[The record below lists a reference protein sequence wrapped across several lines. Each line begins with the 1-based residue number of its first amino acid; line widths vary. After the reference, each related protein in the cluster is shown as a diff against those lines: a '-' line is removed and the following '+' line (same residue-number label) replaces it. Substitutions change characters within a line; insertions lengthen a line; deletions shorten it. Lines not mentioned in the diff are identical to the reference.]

1 MLFSSTRKG
10 GKSRKTNNG
19 YEIIPPFFSC
29 FKEYMNKPT
38 LIVLIGPTGIGKTE
52 LSLSIAEAYH
62 TSIISADSRQLYADL
77 KIGTAA
83 PTPDQ
88 LARVPHYFVGTL
100 QLTDY
105 YSAAQYE
112 SEVLKKLNE
121 LFQEK
126 SVVVLA
132 GGSMMYV
139 DAVCKGIDDIPTVD
153 NDTRQLMLERYEQEG
168 LERLCAELKL
178 LDPEYY
184 NIVDLKNPKRVIHAL
199 EICYMTGKT
208 YTSFRTR
215 TCKERPFNIL
225 KIGLKRDREELYD
238 RINRRVDMMMEEGLL
253 EEARKVYPYRNL
265 NSLNTVG
272 YKELFKYFD
281 GEWELPFAIEKIKQ
295 NSRIYSRKQ
304 VTWFK
309 RDTEI
314 AWFHP
319 DSTQEIMQY
328 IEQHLA

>member
-1 MLFSSTRKG
+1 M
-10 GKSRKTNNG
+10 
-19 YEIIPPFFSC
+19 
-29 FKEYMNKPT
+29 T
-38 LIVLIGPTGIGKTE
+38 LLVLIGPTGVGKTE

-62 TSIISADSRQLYADL
+62 TVILSADSRQLYADL

-88 LARVPHYFVGTL
+88 LARVPHYFIGTL

-112 SEVLKKLNE
+112 AEALQTLKEV
-121 LFQEK
+121 FARHP
-126 SVVVLA
+126 VAVLT

-153 NDTRQLMLERYEQEG
+153 AETRQLMLERYEQEG
-168 LERLCAELKL
+168 LEQLCAELKL

-184 NIVDLKNPKRVIHAL
+184 QIVDLKNPKRVIHAL

-215 TCKERPFNIL
+215 TSKQRPFRIL
-225 KIGLKRDREELYD
+225 KIGLKREREELYA
-238 RINRRVDMMMEEGLL
+238 RINQRVDQMMEEGLL
-253 EEARKVYPYRNL
+253 EEARHVYPYRHL

-281 GEWELPFAIEKIKQ
+281 GEWDLPFAVEKIKQ

-304 VTWFK
+304 MTWFK
-309 RDTEI
+309 RDADIT
-314 AWFHP
+314 WFHP
-319 DSTQEIMQY
+319 DQKDEILHF
-328 IEQHLA
+328 ISQHLSESLPNCHK